1 MDVCASAV
9 APGDRV
15 HLRAPVQRGRLVD
28 AAGGVC
34 KGFVGNNEASEE
46 NFNLGED
53 NPELDSC
60 LSMQA
65 HLAGKEYC
73 VCNIDSRA
81 FPCYSHHRFYSP
93 DLN

>member
-1 MDVCASAV
+1 MLAPLPLEIGSIYVLLCKGAAS
-9 APGDRV
+9 
-15 HLRAPVQRGRLVD
+15 LMLLE
-28 AAGGVC
+28 GVC
-34 KGFVGNNEASEE
+34 KGFVGNNETSEE

-53 NPELDSC
+53 NPELDSR